1 MDPLSITASVI
12 AIVQA
17 VNSIGTI
24 VKTIESLGN
33 ASDEFLALINEL
45 SLLRAILEHVKV
57 TLETVDTSPTG
68 TSPIGRDVLRVLQQ
82 DLAQISNDLNEV
94 AVKLITSINGRDQDG
109 MPRVSKV
116 RWHKEKSNV
125 LRLREKAQ
133 KVQTQMLL
141 SFTAMNTSQM

>member
-68 TSPIGRDVLRVLQQ
+68 TSPIGRGVLRVLQQ